1 MFHILVFRFG
11 GSIRLGKN
19 VFWESG
25 SVTTKV
31 TAAVGFAQE
40 NKGRFIEE
48 LKALLRIPSIST
60 DPERVGDV
68 RRAAEFVAA
77 EAKGVGMENV
87 RVVEAASAE
96 QPGGHPV
103 RRGGVG
109 DSGTAADGVAR
120 AEGAGHGQ

>member
-77 EAKGVGMENV
+77 ELKRIGMENV
-87 RVVEAASAE
+87 RLIETSTAKH
-96 QPGGHPV
+96 PGGHPLGYADW
-103 RRGGVG
+103 RH
-109 DSGTAADGVAR
+109 AAPAANG
-120 AEGAGHGQ
+120 ET